1 MARRA
6 GGPGFAEGITNQDAG
21 TAVYLQSGRCLDL
34 RMPRSVLVLGVLLSC
49 LTPAIPAAADDR
61 ISAAKLD
68 VALRQRAETGHGFAR
83 VIIRATSVDAVEPL
97 VARVGGRTG
106 RHLTGINGIVAEVP
120 AGSLRDLASAPGV
133 LRISLDRRVEGSLE
147 RTGAAIGAR
156 WVAENLGV
164 DGAGIGVAI
173 IDSGVTRHDDLAGN
187 RIVQFVDFV
196 DYQTQ
201 PHDGYG
207 HGTHVAGIIAG
218 SGFDSD
224 GARRG
229 IAPGAHLIVLKALDE
244 RGDGFI
250 SSAIAAIDYAIEQ
263 RAAYNI
269 RVINL
274 SVAAGVYESYKT
286 DPLTLATRRAVDAGI
301 VVVTAAGN
309 LGLSAKG
316 KAQFS
321 GITSPGN
328 APWVLTVGAASHNG
342 TADRRDDTLAPFS
355 SLGPS
360 AIDQVAKPDLVAPG
374 VGIESLADA
383 GSTLFATRPAARLW
397 GTVPTATQPYLSL
410 SGTSM
415 AAPVVAATVA
425 LMLQANPAL
434 KPAGVKTILRASAE
448 SHEEYAATAQGA
460 GFLDA
465 RAAVELAR
473 TFVDQPDAVLALDAA
488 VEDDSDLASA
498 PTVCDSAD
506 AGCTNYLGAC
516 VAGSVC
522 FAQDAGMVVGLTAS
536 PADTVV
542 WGAPLDRPGR
552 RRTRGSGKMRKR
564 ITKR

>member
-1 MARRA
+1 M
-6 GGPGFAEGITNQDAG
+6 
-21 TAVYLQSGRCLDL
+21 YLQTGDCLDL
-34 RMPRSVLVLGVLLSC
+34 RMARSVLVLGALVWL
-49 LTPAIPAAADDR
+49 LTPGVSSAAGEVAPAGKLDTVLQRLIAASHGAVRVIVRATNVAEVETQVAAA
-61 ISAAKLD
+61 
-68 VALRQRAETGHGFAR
+68 
-83 VIIRATSVDAVEPL
+83 
-97 VARVGGRTG
+97 GGRIG
-106 RHLTGINGIVAEVP
+106 RRLTGINAVVVEVP
-120 AGSLRDLASAPGV
+120 VRSLVSIASLPDVQGV
-133 LRISLDRRVEGSLE
+133 SLDRRVEGALE

-156 WVAENLGV
+156 WVTENLAV
-164 DGAGIGVAI
+164 DGTGVGVAI
-173 IDSGVTRHDDLAGN
+173 IDSGVTRTHDDLNGN
-187 RIVQFVDFV
+187 RVVQFVDFV
-196 DYQTQ
+196 DYQAQ

-309 LGLSAKG
+309 LGRSAKG
-316 KAQFS
+316 RQQFG

-342 TADRRDDTLAPFS
+342 TVDRRDDTVAPFS

-360 AIDQVAKPDLVAPG
+360 AIDQVKKPDLIAPG
-374 VGIESLADA
+374 VGIESLADP
-383 GSTLFATRPAARLW
+383 GSTLFATKPEARLW

-425 LMLQANPAL
+425 LLLQANPAL
-434 KPAGVKTILRASAE
+434 TPAAVKTILRASAE
-448 SHEEYAATAQGA
+448 PRAEFDAAAQGA

-465 RAAVELAR
+465 RAAVEMAR
-473 TFVDQPDAVLALDAA
+473 TLVDSGDPFLSLDSI
-488 VEDDSDLASA
+488 VEDDGYLASA
-498 PTVCDSAD
+498 AMECETAE
-506 AGCTNYLGAC
+506 AGCADDITICSAESGCFDYEAGVV
-516 VAGSVC
+516 VA
-522 FAQDAGMVVGLTAS
+522 LTAA

-542 WGAPLDRPGR
+542 WATPLDRPAR
-552 RRTRGSGKMRKR
+552 RRPRGTGRKR
-564 ITKR
+564 TRT